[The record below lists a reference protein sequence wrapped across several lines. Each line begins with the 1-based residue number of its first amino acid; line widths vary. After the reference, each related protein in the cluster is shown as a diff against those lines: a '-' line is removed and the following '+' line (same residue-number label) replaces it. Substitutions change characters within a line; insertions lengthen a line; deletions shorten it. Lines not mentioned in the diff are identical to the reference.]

1 MKPRQAVEVAHVPV
15 YFAVV
20 LGGLSSGGSR
30 RTGHRNDRAHFT
42 RLRLVTGPGLGVDT
56 LAVGA
61 HAETADAS
69 SCPPFCAPYK
79 RRRPSS
85 RPASGK
91 LCYHREIELDI
102 MLEKYR

>member
-1 MKPRQAVEVAHVPV
+1 MNPRQAVESAHVPV
-15 YFAVV
+15 YLAVV
-20 LGGLSSGGSR
+20 LGGLSSGSSR
-30 RTGHRNDRAHFT
+30 RTGHRSDRVHFT
-42 RLRLVTGPGLGVDT
+42 HLRLLTGPGQCVDT

-69 SCPPFCAPYK
+69 SCPPFRAPFK

-85 RPASGK
+85 RLASGK
-91 LCYHREIELDI
+91 LCYNREIELDI